1 LARDRKRL
9 ARASKTTHVFVAKA
23 HGRVLTGAAIAV
35 KQFDWEYHLL
45 IACALAIMVVGAVSV
60 LFFAT
65 G

>member
-1 LARDRKRL
+1 V
-9 ARASKTTHVFVAKA
+9 SKTTQVVVAKA
-23 HGRVLTGAAIAV
+23 HGRVLTGAAIPV

-45 IACALAIMVVGAVSV
+45 IACALALMVVGALSI

>member
-1 LARDRKRL
+1 LARDNKRL
-9 ARASKTTHVFVAKA
+9 ARASKTTHVVVAKA

-45 IACALAIMVVGAVSV
+45 IACALALVMVGALSI
-60 LFFAT
+60 LFFAA